1 MNRLR
6 HIFLLIIL
14 IVSAL
19 GGGRAVMAQS
29 LNDKLFNRPYADM
42 RKWHLGFSIGLH
54 TQDLRFTHNGFVT
67 DDGETWFMDQP
78 SYSPGFCV
86 NGLLDLRLNNYFS
99 LRFTPGLYFGNRNV
113 KMVNTSGDINDVLS
127 QNIRSTFVV
136 LPIDLKFNAV
146 RYRNVRP
153 YMLGGVM
160 PAFDVSKKKRDML
173 KLNSS
178 DFYLSLG
185 FGCDFY
191 LPFFK
196 LASEVK
202 FCFGLTD
209 VLRHDRPDLE
219 DDPASLK
226 FTQSLSKATS
236 KMVVFTLYFE

>member
-6 HIFLLIIL
+6 HIFLLIIF

-29 LNDKLFNRPYADM
+29 LNDKLLNRPYADM

-78 SYSPGFCV
+78 SYSLGFCV